1 MPQHTSTRQTPNT
14 AGAADGEVLPPDTNN
29 EPTPDAAIATPEA
42 SDLAGDTGV
51 KSGAD
56 AGSSAAGE
64 GEAEAKTGSSA
75 AAPSE
80 GETRADL
87 AADAESEAKA
97 ATSAGAETA
106 AGLRGGAQTQANTS
120 TGTGSKA
127 KAGAPAAADTKAG
140 PSADADGK
148 TKARTPAAAKTR
160 ADRLASVKSKARPSA
175 GAATKAG
182 SPEGA
187 KTEAGSPTSAKTEA
201 GAAAV
206 ETEAGSAAG
215 AKTEVG
221 ASAAAKTEAGSPD
234 GTATK
239 AGSPASA
246 EPEADPSPAA
256 EPEQAETSAPERAVE
271 TPSEATAEAAPDTAS
286 SAVKSGTAEVA
297 DAPEAPDS
305 EVSATTPDTEAV
317 AEPDASATDTDAS
330 TEAVAAAGTE
340 PEAAV
345 DTASGAPETPDPSEA
360 TTPRPKRPG
369 LRSWSSRLGLRRRM
383 QAWRERHPVAAL
395 TLSWVVTFLAAA
407 LVYICLEMPNTLG
420 QLRLME
426 FARLPAEAIM
436 AAVVL
441 LSLPRRARVIVAAG
455 FGALVGAI
463 AVLNMFDMGFNEY
476 LGRHFNIILDWS
488 LFGDARGYLKDTFG
502 GTATQFITVALIALI
517 VALIVLVALA
527 MVRLSN
533 VLVTYK
539 AIATKGTLIAG
550 TVWITLTA
558 FALEFHGIPLAA
570 DHTAGVIKYQ
580 VRAMQETLRDEAEFK
595 KIAKVDAFGNTPGSQ
610 LVPDLRGKDMIFT
623 FIESY
628 GRSAIEDPIMAPGV
642 DDTLAADT
650 KALSKA
656 GFAAKSGWLT
666 SATYGGNSWLGHSTT
681 MSGLWVSNQQRYRTV
696 MASDHLSLTDAFKK
710 TGDYDTVGVMPGIQK
725 GWPEQSFYGL
735 DKVYNAFQ
743 LGYKG
748 PKFSWSTMPDQY
760 ALEQFQKQVHS
771 KPRADGKSLMSMIIL
786 TSSHQPW
793 APIPKLVPWDQLG
806 NGSIFDSIEK
816 AGNKASSVIA
826 DTTKS
831 RQEYGKSIQYSVNS
845 LTQWLE
851 RYGNDNTVLV
861 FLGDHQ
867 PIARVSGNHASR
879 DVPISIV
886 AKDPKVL
893 EKIDSWNWT
902 DGLRPAHKAPVWKMS
917 DFRDK
922 FLTAYGSTPHPKKN

>member
-29 EPTPDAAIATPEA
+29 EPTPKPAGKITTPEATPEA
-42 SDLAGDTGV
+42 SDTESKSEAG
-51 KSGAD
+51 
-56 AGSSAAGE
+56 AGSSAVGEGKADADSSPAGE
-64 GEAEAKTGSSA
+64 GEA
-75 AAPSE
+75 
-80 GETRADL
+80 D
-87 AADAESEAKA
+87 
-97 ATSAGAETA
+97 TSAGAATK
-106 AGLRGGAQTQANTS
+106 AGLRGGAKTRANPSAGTGSKAEAVASTSAKPETGLHGGAETQANRS
-120 TGTGSKA
+120 ASTGSKA
-127 KAGAPAAADTKAG
+127 KAGTSAAADTGAG
-140 PSADADGK
+140 LSADADGK
-148 TKARTPAAAKTR
+148 AKARTSSVAKTK
-160 ADRLASVKSKARPSA
+160 AERLASVKSKAKPSA

-182 SPEGA
+182 TLTG
-187 KTEAGSPTSAKTEA
+187 TKTEA
-201 GAAAV
+201 GASTAV
-206 ETEAGSAAG
+206 
-215 AKTEVG
+215 KTEVG
-221 ASAAAKTEAGSPD
+221 SPD
-234 GTATK
+234 GAAAK

-246 EPEADPSPAA
+246 EPEAAA
-256 EPEQAETSAPERAVE
+256 SLAAKTEQVEASAPEQAVEAP
-271 TPSEATAEAAPDTAS
+271 PEATAEAAPGTASDATPDTAS
-286 SAVKSGTAEVA
+286 SIVQSRTTEDSDATTPEAA
-297 DAPEAPDS
+297 DTEAPDS
-305 EVSATTPDTEAV
+305 EVTEKATPD
-317 AEPDASATDTDAS
+317 AEPDASATDPDTS
-330 TEAVAAAGTE
+330 TEAVTAPGTGTEAAA
-340 PEAAV
+340 
-345 DTASGAPETPDPSEA
+345 DSTPDPTEA
-360 TTPRPKRPG
+360 TTPRPKRPNP
-369 LRSWSSRLGLRRRM
+369 RTWSSRLGLRRRM
-383 QAWRERHPVAAL
+383 HAWREKHPVAAL
-395 TLSWVVTFLAAA
+395 TLSWVVTFLAAV

-426 FARLPAEAIM
+426 FARIPAEAIM
-436 AAVVL
+436 AAVIL
-441 LSLPRRARVIVAAG
+441 LSLPRRARIIVAAG

-502 GTATQFITVALIALI
+502 GTATQVITVGLIALI
-517 VALIVLVALA
+517 VVLIALVALA

-580 VRAMQETLRDEAEFK
+580 VRAVQETLRDEAEFK
-595 KIAKVDAFGNTPGSQ
+595 KVAKVDAFGNTPGSQ

-642 DDTLAADT
+642 DSTLAADT

-666 SATYGGNSWLGHSTT
+666 SATYGGSSWLGHSTT

-743 LGYKG
+743 LGYQG

-771 KPRADGKSLMSMIIL
+771 KPRTDGKSLMSLLIL

-886 AKDPKVL
+886 AKDPKIL
-893 EKIDSWNWT
+893 QKIDSWNWT

-922 FLTAYGSTPHPKKN
+922 FLTAYGSTPHPKTN